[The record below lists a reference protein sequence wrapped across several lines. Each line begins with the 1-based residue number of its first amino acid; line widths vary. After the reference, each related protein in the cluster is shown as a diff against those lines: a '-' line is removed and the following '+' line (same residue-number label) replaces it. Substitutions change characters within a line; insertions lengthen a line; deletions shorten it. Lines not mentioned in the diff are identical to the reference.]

1 MLAELSLTTTSQIRK
16 LNTKAHLFCFS
27 QTCVFCFQV
36 VEASAGASAL
46 PIPSSGGGGCRG
58 PGGENHE
65 GPGTHVPPPTHS
77 GSTPKGSPSPCRK
90 TSSFKFHLISA
101 FAARQSSGGRRGLSA
116 SSPFLSSQFY
126 QVLRKM
132 T

>member
-46 PIPSSGGGGCRG
+46 PIPSSGGGGCWR
-58 PGGENHE
+58 PGRENHE
-65 GPGTHVPPPTHS
+65 GPGTHVPPTH
-77 GSTPKGSPSPCRK
+77 TQREHAKGLPEPLWENI
-90 TSSFKFHLISA
+90 KF
-101 FAARQSSGGRRGLSA
+101 
-116 SSPFLSSQFY
+116 
-126 QVLRKM
+126 
-132 T
+132 

>member
-46 PIPSSGGGGCRG
+46 PIPSWGGGGWR
-58 PGGENHE
+58 PGRENHE
-65 GPGTHVPPPTHS
+65 GPGTHVPPTHS
-77 GSTPKGSPSPCRK
+77 GSTPKGSPSPCGK

-101 FAARQSSGGRRGLSA
+101 FAARQSPGGRRGLSA

>member
-46 PIPSSGGGGCRG
+46 PIPSWGGGLAAWEGKPRRARHTRPPHTQREHAKG
-58 PGGENHE
+58 LPEPLWENI
-65 GPGTHVPPPTHS
+65 
-77 GSTPKGSPSPCRK
+77 
-90 TSSFKFHLISA
+90 KF
-101 FAARQSSGGRRGLSA
+101 
-116 SSPFLSSQFY
+116 
-126 QVLRKM
+126 
-132 T
+132 

>member
-46 PIPSSGGGGCRG
+46 PIPSSGRGGGLAAW
-58 PGGENHE
+58 E
-65 GPGTHVPPPTHS
+65 GKPRRAQHTRPPPHTA
-77 GSTPKGSPSPCRK
+77 G
-90 TSSFKFHLISA
+90 
-101 FAARQSSGGRRGLSA
+101 ARQRAPRALVGKH
-116 SSPFLSSQFY
+116 
-126 QVLRKM
+126 QVLNFTSYLPSQRDRAQAGDGGCQPPVLFSAPNS
-132 T
+132 TRF

>member
-46 PIPSSGGGGCRG
+46 PIPSWGGGAGGLGGKTTKG
-58 PGGENHE
+58 PAH
-65 GPGTHVPPPTHS
+65 TSPPHTA
-77 GSTPKGSPSPCRK
+77 G
-90 TSSFKFHLISA
+90 
-101 FAARQSSGGRRGLSA
+101 ARQRAPRALVGKH
-116 SSPFLSSQFY
+116 
-126 QVLRKM
+126 QVLNFTSYLPSQRDRAQVGDGGCQPPVLFSAPNS
-132 T
+132 TRF

>member
-46 PIPSSGGGGCRG
+46 PIPSSGGGGAGGLGGKTTKG
-58 PGGENHE
+58 PAH
-65 GPGTHVPPPTHS
+65 TSPPPHS
-77 GSTPKGSPSPCRK
+77 GSTPKGSPSPCGK